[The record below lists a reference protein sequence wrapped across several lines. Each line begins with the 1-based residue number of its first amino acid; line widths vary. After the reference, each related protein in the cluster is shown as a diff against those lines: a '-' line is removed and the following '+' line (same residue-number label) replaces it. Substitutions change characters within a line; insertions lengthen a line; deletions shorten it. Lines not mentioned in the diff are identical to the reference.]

1 MQRDSN
7 GNLIEIDLGP
17 LPSDER
23 MSPGEFRGS
32 FTYVYAGQTYLNCY
46 AEFEED
52 DARMTGWWGALRYAA
67 FAVSGSVV
75 CWLIFTL
82 IHWLGAL

>member
-7 GNLIEIDLGP
+7 GNLIETDLGSVP
-17 LPSDER
+17 YGVVHPHE
-23 MSPGEFRGS
+23 S
-32 FTYVYAGQTYLNCY
+32 FSCTVGDRIYLNCY
-46 AEFEED
+46 VEFEED
-52 DARMTGWWGALRYAA
+52 DARVTGWWAALRYAA

-75 CWLIFTL
+75 CWLIFTV

>member
-17 LPSDER
+17 LPTDER
-23 MSPGEFRGS
+23 MNPDQIRES
-32 FTYVYAGQTYLNCY
+32 FTYAHEGRIYPNCY
-46 AEFEED
+46 VEFEED
-52 DARMTGWWGALRYAA
+52 DARVTGWWGALRYAA

-75 CWLIFTL
+75 CWLIFTV
-82 IHWLGAL
+82 IHWLGAR